1 METNKPTF
9 HDFLVAV
16 TFDGIAHFISEIT
29 DKKPENTL
37 ENFLDSS
44 YLSDNL
50 SDNKNIPTEPGVYKC
65 NFRFRSYKCN
75 IPIDPDEWEYEFT
88 IEKCEK
94 VTISIGDI
102 FINV

>member
-1 METNKPTF
+1 METTKPTF

-16 TFDGIAHFISEIT
+16 TFDGIAHFVSEIT
-29 DKKPENTL
+29 DKSEDTL
-37 ENFLDSS
+37 ENFLDGS
-44 YLSDNL
+44 YLTDNL

-75 IPIDPDEWEYEFT
+75 IPIDPDEGEYDFT

-94 VTISIGDI
+94 VDLS
-102 FINV
+102 F

>member
-29 DKKPENTL
+29 DKKPEDTL
-37 ENFLDSS
+37 ENFLDGS

-50 SDNKNIPTEPGVYKC
+50 SNNENIPTKPGIYKC
-65 NFRFRSYKCN
+65 NFRFRSYKVN
-75 IPIDPDEWEYEFT
+75 IPIDPDEWDYDFT
-88 IEKCEK
+88 IEKCE
-94 VTISIGDI
+94 V
-102 FINV
+102 INLNNLIKNEN